1 MLPTFR
7 RQSPDDSLSS
17 SASQMQRLVHN
28 PAPTTPRRAAGSIR
42 RTSHIDM
49 IPHGG
54 GTQSGLSLVGVARDV
69 LTRRDGGG
77 VVLDEALVCAELGE
91 GRTLEDLTT
100 EPHAALRSLTG
111 RMVGTGFRAAVDDA
125 APGHRKTQTPLY
137 LLLDDLPVAALIAGY
152 ADLYLRAPDEPPTP
166 SDTAKRKVKA
176 DICAGWARDATMM
189 RAIDREGQIPIPVGP
204 AAPAIEL
211 LGDPLSWHAIPEL
224 PVGAMRRR
232 RRVDVSQSERLVID
246 AMFRDT
252 HVGPDGT
259 ETVLHEYALSAS
271 ADAESLEIFAC
282 QAEARVLPWVECPA
296 AAASA
301 GRLAGQRLPDLRVFV
316 RQRLVGTSTC
326 THLNDLLRSLADAA
340 PLASRLRAHL

>member
-1 MLPTFR
+1 MSF
-7 RQSPDDSLSS
+7 
-17 SASQMQRLVHN
+17 SANQAQTLIRN
-28 PAPTTPRRAAGSIR
+28 PVTATPARAAASIR

-49 IPHGG
+49 IPRGAN
-54 GTQSGLSLVGVARDV
+54 TQSGLSLVGAARDV
-69 LTRRDGGG
+69 LTRRGGEG
-77 VVLDEALVCAELGE
+77 VVLDEAQVRAELGE
-91 GRTLEDLTT
+91 GRTLEDLATD
-100 EPHAALRSLTG
+100 PDAALSDLFG
-111 RMVGTGFRAAVDDA
+111 RVVGTGFRAAVDLAVPDQ
-125 APGHRKTQTPLY
+125 RETQTPLY

-189 RAIDREGQIPIPVGP
+189 QAIDREGQIPIPVGP

-211 LGDPLSWHAIPEL
+211 SGDPLSWHPIAEL

-232 RRVDVSQSERLVID
+232 RRVDVSQPEHLAID

-259 ETVLHEYALSAS
+259 ETVLHEYALSAR
-271 ADAESLEIFAC
+271 ADAESLEILDC

-301 GRLAGQRLPDLRVFV
+301 GRLAGQRLPELRAFV

-340 PLASRLRAHL
+340 PLASRLQKHL